1 MSKPQKTLFS
11 INLDVVKISVK
22 IFRLNKIS
30 SSARQA
36 IIVFHKC
43 FLIHIKV
50 ADVNHMLIYLKV
62 YLSIIKMYQCFVY
75 IYDRFGED

>member
-1 MSKPQKTLFS
+1 MVVAVKTIKLCQNLKKRYLVL
-11 INLDVVKISVK
+11 NLDVVKISVK
-22 IFRLNKIS
+22 IFRLKKIS

-50 ADVNHMLIYLKV
+50 ADVNHNNNKDVSMFRLHL
-62 YLSIIKMYQCFVY
+62 
-75 IYDRFGED
+75 